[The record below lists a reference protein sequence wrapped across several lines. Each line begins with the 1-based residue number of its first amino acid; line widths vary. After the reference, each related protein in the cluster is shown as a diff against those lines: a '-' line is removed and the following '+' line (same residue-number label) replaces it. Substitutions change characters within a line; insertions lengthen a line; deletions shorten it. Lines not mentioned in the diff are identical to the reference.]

1 MSFNMLRTN
10 CSSDHNTQICIH
22 ASAESIPDR
31 FHHIGDFCDAGPI
44 QLWEH
49 GGSRRLQRSLLAHK
63 QYMGIPWHRTIP
75 LQINVRASRHPT
87 DGVGRR
93 GDGVTLTKSY
103 TVRPSARSRP
113 EQASATSGHTRQDE
127 ERAHGL
133 NPLLHRQASPL
144 VSLSLQVKQN
154 KWMTHGL
161 PRRVV
166 RNKDKT
172 SKESLRPEFTGSNE
186 KAIEPSP
193 LQYTPAQGA

>member
-1 MSFNMLRTN
+1 MSFNMPRTN

-31 FHHIGDFCDAGPI
+31 FHHIGDFCNAGPI

-87 DGVGRR
+87 DGVGGR

-103 TVRPSARSRP
+103 TVRPSARSRSRLVP
-113 EQASATSGHTRQDE
+113 LAGTLDRMKNGWALW
-127 ERAHGL
+127 AHGL
-133 NPLLHRQASPL
+133 PPPSQSSSLALASSQTKQVDDTRTTAEGSPKQRQHF
-144 VSLSLQVKQN
+144 Q
-154 KWMTHGL
+154 
-161 PRRVV
+161 RVTTT
-166 RNKDKT
+166 RIHW
-172 SKESLRPEFTGSNE
+172 F
-186 KAIEPSP
+186 
-193 LQYTPAQGA
+193 

>member
-1 MSFNMLRTN
+1 MSFNMPRTN

-31 FHHIGDFCDAGPI
+31 FHHIGDFCNAGPI

-87 DGVGRR
+87 DGVGGR

-103 TVRPSARSRP
+103 TVRPSARSR
-113 EQASATSGHTRQDE
+113 SR
-127 ERAHGL
+127 L
-133 NPLLHRQASPL
+133 VPLAGTLDRM
-144 VSLSLQVKQN
+144 KN
-154 KWMTHGL
+154 G
-161 PRRVV
+161 
-166 RNKDKT
+166 
-172 SKESLRPEFTGSNE
+172 
-186 KAIEPSP
+186 
-193 LQYTPAQGA
+193 